1 LKLKNKNIWVENVF
15 VNPGGIRCYLLDN
28 LISDGTKI
36 ILLTTFSEWICFE
49 TMPAP
54 AMGLGRGDGDREG
67 EGEGFGDGERE
78 VEGLG
83 RGEGEGRG
91 DLESDGLGAGFG
103 LRMGR
108 GGTPACW
115 LAPWPIVKAICPPP
129 PTPIPFSWSKSLDG
143 GPRGGGDGG
152 WRGGGDG
159 GLDTRVRTQ
168 REMIDDDLKKNPLDK
183 KIPCVYSFIQLMML
197 NCLGNEKNAG
207 GE

>member
-1 LKLKNKNIWVENVF
+1 MF
-15 VNPGGIRCYLLDN
+15 VDPGGIRCYMLDN

-36 ILLTTFSEWICFE
+36 ILLTAFSEWIRFE

-78 VEGLG
+78 VEALG

-91 DLESDGLGAGFG
+91 DLECDGLGAGFG

-115 LAPWPIVKAICPPP
+115 LAPWPIVKAISPPP
-129 PTPIPFSWSKSLDG
+129 PNTHTLFLEQKPGWG
-143 GPRGGGDGG
+143 TPRGRG
-152 WRGGGDG
+152 WGMARRRGWG
-159 GLDTRVRTQ
+159 TRHKGVNT
-168 REMIDDDLKKNPLDK
+168 K
-183 KIPCVYSFIQLMML
+183 
-197 NCLGNEKNAG
+197 GND
-207 GE
+207 